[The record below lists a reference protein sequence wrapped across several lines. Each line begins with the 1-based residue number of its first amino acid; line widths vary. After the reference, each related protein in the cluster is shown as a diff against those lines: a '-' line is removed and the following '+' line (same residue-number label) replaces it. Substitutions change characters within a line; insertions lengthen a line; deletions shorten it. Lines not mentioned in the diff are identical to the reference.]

1 MPETT
6 PNYWP
11 AILGTSIAV
20 LWLINTGLS
29 IGSSK
34 QYDNYISRFIKFF
47 NKKPIILPSLIG
59 NALRVRDSF
68 ARTFFTA
75 EISEIPKDRSHLL
88 SSHLLTP
95 SPLLRFP

>member
-6 PNYWP
+6 PNYSP

-68 ARTFFTA
+68 ARAYFFHSRNIRNSESLIA
-75 EISEIPKDRSHLL
+75 LPIS
-88 SSHLLTP
+88 
-95 SPLLRFP
+95 SPHPPY